1 MDLAALVDRAAF
13 MSAETQLALE
23 EALGTPAYDVNLSE
37 EPTLIFTSDS
47 SDPVTTRPHMLGT
60 VSAQSH
66 SWHWGWDNI
75 NNFPT
80 PVVATAQAVR
90 DRAAD
95 VPEITTAQLELADT
109 PWLPLALT
117 LAAKAVSGIWAHYP
131 VSAGPHT
138 EVWFLLENAPVDLG
152 PAQARTLGS
161 VIAQTLSTTPV
172 SDHRRALR
180 EYASIRGF
188 DFADDG
194 DTVSLTASDGTAVV
208 TLTNGSITGIKLS
221 LGAAAE
227 KAAETPAAEPTTKP
241 APAQP
246 APAPAE
252 PEQEQPAPERP
263 APSPAQPEPKQA
275 APQPEP
281 APAQPAVPA
290 PQPAPAP
297 EPQPAP
303 TAPAQSAPVEQQPAP
318 APVPQPQPVPQ
329 PEPQREEDKPA
340 KKKGLFSRIFG
351 R

>member
-23 EALGTPAYDVNLSE
+23 EALGSPDYQVDLSE
-37 EPTLIFTSDS
+37 NPTITFNGDS
-47 SDPVTTRPHMLGT
+47 PTAIATRPHLLGT
-60 VSAQSH
+60 VSAQSNT
-66 SWHWGWDNI
+66 WHWGWDNI

-95 VPEITTAQLELADT
+95 VSEITTEQLELADT

-131 VSAGPHT
+131 VSSGPHT
-138 EVWFLLENAPVDLG
+138 EVWFLLENTPVNLG
-152 PAQARTLGS
+152 PAQVHNLGS

-188 DFADDG
+188 GFTDDG
-194 DTVSLTASDGTAVV
+194 DTVTLSASDGAALI

-221 LGAAAE
+221 LGTATQQGQAAKTPAAAE
-227 KAAETPAAEPTTKP
+227 PKTTQPAPTQPAPEPQP
-241 APAQP
+241 VPAQP
-246 APAPAE
+246 APPQPE
-252 PEQEQPAPERP
+252 PEQPAP
-263 APSPAQPEPKQA
+263 AATEPDVA
-275 APQPEP
+275 AAQPEP
-281 APAQPAVPA
+281 APAPA
-290 PQPAPAP
+290 PQP
-297 EPQPAP
+297 
-303 TAPAQSAPVEQQPAP
+303 
-318 APVPQPQPVPQ
+318 QPQ
-329 PEPQREEDKPA
+329 RDEEKPA